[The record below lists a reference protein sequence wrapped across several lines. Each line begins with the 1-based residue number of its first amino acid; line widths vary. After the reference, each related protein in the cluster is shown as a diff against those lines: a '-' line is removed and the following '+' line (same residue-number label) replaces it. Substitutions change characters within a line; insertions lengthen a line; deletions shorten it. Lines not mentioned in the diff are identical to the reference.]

1 MSSPQSFRDAWTK
14 SYGKVHGDAHVL
26 KPINL
31 LTNLWNAL
39 ETLTVKNNKQ
49 EPNVEI
55 KTPDVGNAL
64 LTTVLNLFCGII
76 SAAHGIF
83 MQWAILFLVGN
94 IVLIDFNDLL
104 REDLEKLLDGETPD
118 LSSPG
123 VLALIL
129 WALEMLVSLTMALL
143 YQNDDKVGTDEGLIT
158 WGWKV
163 GIWAATPF
171 FLLDG
176 IAIIG
181 LALWFAGLLGGQAL
195 LWAGSTQLG
204 RIVLLLAQIGAAG
217 KILGPSLIRVVKSCA
232 SSLKLHARALL
243 DRLDTLRKAGGAG
256 ANGEAEMC
264 SKDGTGNLSEAGSE
278 ANGNVTSDGTT
289 NNDANN
295 NDATTI
301 DATTIDALIS
311 DATDNDSTDN
321 DFTNKDAAT
330 IDTIPGI
337 ELADNYD
344 MIDEHPKSN
353 KRKRSPAG
361 TNKSAFDLRAQCF

>member
-1 MSSPQSFRDAWTK
+1 MSSPQSLGDAWMK
-14 SYGKVHGDAHVL
+14 SYGKVYGDAKVL

-31 LTNLWNAL
+31 LTNIWNAL
-39 ETLTVKNNKQ
+39 ETPAVSKKK
-49 EPNVEI
+49 EPNIEI

-104 REDLEKLLDGETPD
+104 REDLEKLLDGESPD

-143 YQNDDKVGTDEGLIT
+143 YQNDDKAGADEGLIT

-176 IAIIG
+176 IAVIG

-217 KILGPSLIRVVKSCA
+217 KVLGPSLIRVVKGCA
-232 SSLKLHARALL
+232 SSLKLHARVVL
-243 DRLDTLRKAGGAG
+243 DRLGTLRKAGNGG
-256 ANGEAEMC
+256 SDGEAEMS
-264 SKDGTGNLSEAGSE
+264 SKGGNGNLNEAGSE
-278 ANGNVTSDGTT
+278 ADGNVANDGTT
-289 NNDANN
+289 NNGATN

-301 DATTIDALIS
+301 DATNS
-311 DATDNDSTDN
+311 DATRN

-330 IDTIPGI
+330 IDTIPGM

-353 KRKRSPAG
+353 KPKRSEAG
-361 TNKSAFDLRAQCF
+361 TKSFCL